1 MASKVTKVTQPQFTS
16 NPSSSTVHAKSIA
29 SPSLA
34 SKSTSDKKIYWAH
47 KRGVQSEEFVSK
59 YYINRNYQLL
69 KQRVK
74 TPYAEI
80 DLLFRSPS
88 REKLLMVEVKTANQ
102 ATFYN
107 ARISPRQKFRLMG
120 AAVFLAARFN
130 CQVEVHWAFVTRFG
144 EITIID
150 DVT

>member
-1 MASKVTKVTQPQFTS
+1 MTIT
-16 NPSSSTVHAKSIA
+16 A
-29 SPSLA
+29 SPSPVLKNT
-34 SKSTSDKKIYWAH
+34 SVKKSYWAH
-47 KRGVQSEEFVSK
+47 ERGLQSEEFVSK
-59 YYINRNYQLL
+59 YYIHRNYQLL

-80 DLLFRSPS
+80 DLLFRAPD
-88 REKLLMVEVKTANQ
+88 RMNLLMVEVKTANQ

-107 ARISPRQKFRLMG
+107 ARISPRQKYRLMG
-120 AAVFLAARFN
+120 AAAFLAARFN
-130 CQVEVHWAFVTRFG
+130 CLVEVHWAFVTRFG